1 MRRGPADGLRPA
13 SWSGTGPWPARVG
26 GTGALRRN
34 GDLFAN
40 SVRTCGRRGAG
51 ALRPGVSTYS
61 LPCRSPPMVR
71 VFPAPIPGG
80 ALGPKAQGGGSSVP
94 AGTAKGSG
102 SRDCAS
108 WQPPAA
114 QAPTDRSDSTATT
127 TSTEGVTWICSRCS
141 VPWTRTSI
149 DLARARAAFV
159 AGHGPQVVAERRRPG
174 PGVDPDATGG
184 GHQVPPRR
192 SAPAATGS
200 HSCSSS
206 ARPNSW
212 RHPARPG
219 RYREPSPGTRPWQVD
234 GRCSGTGPWPDGVAG
249 QAPLAP

>member
-61 LPCRSPPMVR
+61 LPCRSPPRGPCSSRADSGRRAGTEGPRAGVLLCR
-71 VFPAPIPGG
+71 PAPPGS
-80 ALGPKAQGGGSSVP
+80 LQ
-94 AGTAKGSG
+94 
-102 SRDCAS
+102 
-108 WQPPAA
+108 
-114 QAPTDRSDSTATT
+114 
-127 TSTEGVTWICSRCS
+127 
-141 VPWTRTSI
+141 
-149 DLARARAAFV
+149 
-159 AGHGPQVVAERRRPG
+159 RRRPRRTEAIHRYHHIDG
-174 PGVDPDATGG
+174 RCHLDLFKMLGTLDPDV
-184 GHQVPPRR
+184 HR
-192 SAPAATGS
+192 SG
-200 HSCSSS
+200 
-206 ARPNSW
+206 ARPRGVRRW
-212 RHPARPG
+212 ARTAGGRRATPPG
-219 RYREPSPGTRPWQVD
+219 TGCRTGRDRRRAPGAAASVSASGDGLRIHARRAPGPTPGGTPPVRAGIVNRARTRPWQVD